1 MKLVFKVLCLCM
13 LIGVQAC
20 DGLWDPNGV
29 IIYDKD
35 DLENISGGDKGKP
48 EYQYNNSI
56 TVNGKNLK
64 YSISNIKPSVGDV
77 IKVLAD
83 SDTDPKPDILIL
95 WDSEEIAHFYSLPD
109 SLEIK
114 ITDPGVHKI
123 TFEGNFGEG
132 SSRTSS
138 VDITVE

>member
-48 EYQYNNSI
+48 KYQYNNSI

-64 YSISNIKPSVGDV
+64 YSISNTKPSVGDV
-77 IKVLAD
+77 VKVMAD
-83 SDTDPKPDILIL
+83 SETEPKPEIVIL
-95 WDSEEIAHFYSLPD
+95 WDSEEVAHFYALPD
-109 SLEIK
+109 SLEITM
-114 ITDPGVHKI
+114 TDPGVHTI
-123 TFEGNFGEG
+123 TFEGYFDEG
-132 SSRTSS
+132 SIISTS

>member
-13 LIGVQAC
+13 LIGAQAC
-20 DGLWDPNGV
+20 DGLGDPNGK
-29 IIYDKD
+29 YDPD
-35 DLENISGGDKGKP
+35 DLENISGGDKGTPK
-48 EYQYNNSI
+48 YQYNNSI

-77 IKVLAD
+77 VKVMAD
-83 SDTDPKPDILIL
+83 SETEIKPEIVIL
-95 WDSEEIAHFYSLPD
+95 WDSEEIAHFYALPD
-109 SLEIK
+109 SLEITM
-114 ITDPGVHKI
+114 TDPGVHTI
-123 TFEGNFGEG
+123 AFEGNFGEG